1 MHPFAGCL
9 CKSTAVHG
17 LRRRPA
23 CACVGRLH
31 LECIYYHDMLCAALV
46 LAPTG
51 WVSSPLPLCP
61 RSAAVSC
68 RAPHFSLS
76 ETNSESARAQE
87 QAEVARAFQ
96 EANAEVLAAAA
107 KAEALAAKLDD
118 PAEAAAA
125 IDTAGS
131 QKVMDLVRTW
141 VARPLRKCKPL
152 PHWLEE
158 AAEVVEGGTVPG
170 LLLVAAT
177 FISLTLANLP
187 ATSAP
192 WLAFWAQ
199 SVGPHIGSH
208 ALSLRAWI
216 NEGLMAIFF
225 FVVGL
230 EIKQEF
236 RLGSL
241 ASVRKAVLPCLAAFG
256 GMVTPMATYLV
267 RRARRPCRRNSHG
280 PRVAGHSTG
289 THARLPLLLPAR
301 PA

>member
-1 MHPFAGCL
+1 M
-9 CKSTAVHG
+9 TV
-17 LRRRPA
+17 
-23 CACVGRLH
+23 
-31 LECIYYHDMLCAALV
+31 
-46 LAPTG
+46 
-51 WVSSPLPLCP
+51 VS
-61 RSAAVSC
+61 R
-68 RAPHFSLS
+68 RAPYFSLAEPHS
-76 ETNSESARAQE
+76 ETERAKE
-87 QAEVARAFQ
+87 QAEVAKAFQ
-96 EANAEVLAAAA
+96 EANAEVLAAA
-107 KAEALAAKLDD
+107 KRAEELAQKLDD
-118 PAEAAAA
+118 PVAAAAA
-125 IDTAGS
+125 IDAASS

-158 AAEVVEGGTVPG
+158 AAEVVEAGTVPG

-187 ATSAP
+187 ATSAS
-192 WLAFWAQ
+192 WLTFWAQ

-256 GMVTPMATYLV
+256 GMVTPMAVYMV
-267 RRARRPCRRNSHG
+267 MAP
-280 PRVAGHSTG
+280 
-289 THARLPLLLPAR
+289 
-301 PA
+301 